1 MHTSRITLDELA
13 KAVQA
18 AKASRGMN
26 VHDGPALDGIRRE
39 LGIGGMQ
46 PAESARP
53 PLASRV
59 DVRTG
64 GKQHVDHRATP
75 RAGQGGRIEGADR
88 LIDSGPQLGMA
99 VEQMAGATGVVGL
112 ARLPELVCAG
122 TIW

>member
-1 MHTSRITLDELA
+1 MLRDVGMLGPQGGNRCAVLEPAGRDQLRLQDPDICLAVAAPGVHASRIPLDELA

-39 LGIGGMQ
+39 LGIGGIQ

-53 PLASRV
+53 PLAPRV

-64 GKQHVDHRATP
+64 
-75 RAGQGGRIEGADR
+75 E
-88 LIDSGPQLGMA
+88 
-99 VEQMAGATGVVGL
+99 
-112 ARLPELVCAG
+112 
-122 TIW
+122 